1 MKRKLYHILLAIVI
15 CCGIFTG
22 CGGKKEEKDVT
33 LIIKL
38 PGLVMNSVSNP
49 NILESVTFFQQAG
62 RENSQLH
69 E

>member
-1 MKRKLYHILLAIVI
+1 MKRKLYHILLAVVI

-22 CGGKKEEKDVT
+22 CGKKEEKDVT

-49 NILESVTFFQQAG
+49 DILESVTFFQQAG